1 MWRKVGI
8 QAEIEVYEVAKH
20 YELRAQDKL
29 APAAF
34 YNWGNSSGD
43 PTNSTGHA
51 MFGPSP
57 HSTWD
62 TPDLDKMIGP
72 LWGEKDEAKRIAG
85 WMAVNR
91 YIADNA
97 YVLPLYQQ
105 VQPIIHK
112 AELKVQGHTANYV
125 LPAKIGRA

>member
-1 MWRKVGI
+1 MWRRVGI

-20 YELRAQDKL
+20 FELRAQDKL

-34 YNWGNSSGD
+34 YNWGNSIGD
-43 PTNSTGHA
+43 PTTSTGHA

-62 TPDLDKMIGP
+62 TEDLDKMIGP

-85 WMAVNR
+85 WQKVNK
-91 YIADNA
+91 YIAEKA

-105 VQPIIHK
+105 VQPVVHK
-112 AELKVQGHTANYV
+112 KGLNFKGHVANFI
-125 LPAKIGRA
+125 LPQTMSKA